1 MPGDHHKIIN
11 NLITLE
17 LCLFKGNE
25 EFFIDFKN
33 ELIILNMFLKLSL
46 LAIFGIAMAHL
57 EGVVVV
63 YLRKA
68 LGMLDSESN
77 KESVEKIDPRYLKI
91 EMTREA
97 ATIIMLAAIA
107 ILVGNTWPERGIF
120 FLWTFA
126 FWDLFYYLSL
136 YILIKWPPT
145 FRTIDV
151 LFLIPVPWIAPVWF
165 PIGVSSITIVIV
177 FFLYL
182 FNVIH

>member
-1 MPGDHHKIIN
+1 MLEK
-11 NLITLE
+11 LI
-17 LCLFKGNE
+17 
-25 EFFIDFKN
+25 
-33 ELIILNMFLKLSL
+33 L
-46 LAIFGIAMAHL
+46 LAVFGIAMAHF

-77 KESVEKIDPRYLKI
+77 KESVDKFPKRYLNI

-97 ATIIMLAAIA
+97 ATIVMLIAIA
-107 ILVGNTWPERGIF
+107 YLVGQTWIEKGVF

-145 FRTIDV
+145 FTTIDV
-151 LFLIPVPWIAPVWF
+151 LFLIPKPWIAPVWF
-165 PIGVSSITIVIV
+165 PIGVSALTIILIAT
-177 FFLYL
+177 FYL
-182 FNVIH
+182 LHII

>member
-1 MPGDHHKIIN
+1 M
-11 NLITLE
+11 LLR
-17 LCLFKGNE
+17 
-25 EFFIDFKN
+25 
-33 ELIILNMFLKLSL
+33 LSL
-46 LAIFGIAMAHL
+46 LAVFGIAMAHL

-68 LGMLDSESN
+68 LGLLDSESN
-77 KESVEKIDPRYLKI
+77 KESVDKFPKRYLYI

-97 ATIIMLAAIA
+97 ATIIMLLAIA
-107 ILVGNTWPERGIF
+107 YLVGTTWLERGIF

-145 FRTIDV
+145 LKTIDV

-165 PIGVSSITIVIV
+165 PIGVSSLTIIAI
-177 FFLYL
+177 FILYL
-182 FNVIH
+182 INIF

>member
-1 MPGDHHKIIN
+1 M
-11 NLITLE
+11 IT
-17 LCLFKGNE
+17 
-25 EFFIDFKN
+25 
-33 ELIILNMFLKLSL
+33 KLLL

-68 LGMLDSESN
+68 LGMPDSESN
-77 KESVEKIDPRYLKI
+77 KESIEKFPKRYLNI

-97 ATIIMLAAIA
+97 ATIIMLF
-107 ILVGNTWPERGIF
+107 ILAYLTGGSWIEKGVF

-145 FRTIDV
+145 LATIDV
-151 LFLIPVPWIAPVWF
+151 LFLIPKPWIAPVWF
-165 PIGVSSITIVIV
+165 PISISGLTILIIALLAVAGI
-177 FFLYL
+177 
-182 FNVIH
+182 I

>member
-1 MPGDHHKIIN
+1 MTIK
-11 NLITLE
+11 LIL
-17 LCLFKGNE
+17 
-25 EFFIDFKN
+25 
-33 ELIILNMFLKLSL
+33 LSL
-46 LAIFGIAMAHL
+46 FGIAMAHF

-68 LGMLDSESN
+68 LGILDSASN
-77 KESVEKIDPRYLKI
+77 KQATDQIPKRYLYI

-97 ATIIMLAAIA
+97 ATIIMLVVIA
-107 ILVGNTWPERGIF
+107 YLAGNSWIEKGIF

-126 FWDLFYYLSL
+126 FWDLFYYVSL

-165 PIGVSSITIVIV
+165 PIGISSITIISIA
-177 FFLYL
+177 LL
-182 FNVIH
+182 FIIGILH